1 MLDTLLDFFAI
12 TSFRMYFHA
21 IGRGFETRQDIF
33 HLDGIS
39 QQVRYFSAMLSRK
52 LAIYLLPKR
61 KHAPD
66 VCLLTSKMYCIYPL
80 MK

>member
-39 QQVRYFSAMLSRK
+39 QQVR
-52 LAIYLLPKR
+52 
-61 KHAPD
+61 
-66 VCLLTSKMYCIYPL
+66 
-80 MK
+80 